1 MVTKVFVEWTLLKAR
16 WKFEIIMWI
25 LTKLSRWK
33 FGIIMQI
40 LAKLLILNQSDSQWP
55 ITTSQWEFV
64 LIARDRPQ
72 ARENAFD
79 QGAVGLVLHVI
90 DVRAVCGVISP
101 DKSQSMMKQRRCSL
115 ATLSTVSWKFFK
127 FKMPLLIWQMELT
140 EHFFDRTPSKRL
152 WLSSLR
158 VAGAIPGH
166 ISSNQSTYYRALLQ
180 HVGTGCEVSL
190 RVLTL

>member
-1 MVTKVFVEWTLLKAR
+1 MTNQNKGLKHNEPMRIRRNCAWSTSSEGKR
-16 WKFEIIMWI
+16 V
-25 LTKLSRWK
+25 
-33 FGIIMQI
+33 
-40 LAKLLILNQSDSQWP
+40 WP
-55 ITTSQWEFV
+55 RRSWFSM
-64 LIARDRPQ
+64 R
-72 ARENAFD
+72 
-79 QGAVGLVLHVI
+79 VI
-90 DVRAVCGVISP
+90 DVRAVCGVISLNP
-101 DKSQSMMKQRRCSL
+101 SQSMMKQRRCSL

-127 FKMPLLIWQMELT
+127 FQMPLLIWQMELT

-152 WLSSLR
+152 WLPSLR

>member
-1 MVTKVFVEWTLLKAR
+1 M
-16 WKFEIIMWI
+16 IMRI
-25 LTKLSRWK
+25 L
-33 FGIIMQI
+33 M
-40 LAKLLILNQSDSQWP
+40 KLLILNQSDSQWP
-55 ITTSQWEFV
+55 IRTKVKNTTSQWEFV
-64 LIARDRPQ
+64 VIARDRPQ

-115 ATLSTVSWKFFK
+115 AILSTVSWKFFK
-127 FKMPLLIWQMELT
+127 FEIPLLIWKMELT

>member
-1 MVTKVFVEWTLLKAR
+1 
-16 WKFEIIMWI
+16 
-25 LTKLSRWK
+25 
-33 FGIIMQI
+33 
-40 LAKLLILNQSDSQWP
+40 
-55 ITTSQWEFV
+55 
-64 LIARDRPQ
+64 
-72 ARENAFD
+72 
-79 QGAVGLVLHVI
+79 
-90 DVRAVCGVISP
+90 
-101 DKSQSMMKQRRCSL
+101 
-115 ATLSTVSWKFFK
+115 
-127 FKMPLLIWQMELT
+127 MELT